1 MINYKNKYLKY
12 KNKYLLLKKI
22 QNNLTLYGGAIPT
35 QFGTAV
41 IFRHL
46 MKEIKSYLW
55 YHPDKVIK
63 PQIDKLAI
71 ALNEV
76 VHSEE
81 PYRLLDHTVPRVYHD
96 PNYLYSEKVET
107 LFRNGLKILE
117 DNPVILTYIKSHFNK
132 MYTTLTTA
140 IEQSKKEKMK
150 ILIEQPKQSLDST
163 KSNAQSVLLVEQP
176 KQSLDSTIASS
187 TKSNAQS
194 VLLVEQP
201 KPQIIEQI
209 KQQIIELQKELL
221 SKHTKEDY
229 NTTREQIIQKQEQLQ
244 QLQQQK

>member
-1 MINYKNKYLKY
+1 
-12 KNKYLLLKKI
+12 
-22 QNNLTLYGGAIPT
+22 
-35 QFGTAV
+35 
-41 IFRHL
+41 
-46 MKEIKSYLW
+46 
-55 YHPDKVIK
+55 
-63 PQIDKLAI
+63 
-71 ALNEV
+71 
-76 VHSEE
+76 
-81 PYRLLDHTVPRVYHD
+81 
-96 PNYLYSEKVET
+96 
-107 LFRNGLKILE
+107 
-117 DNPVILTYIKSHFNK
+117 

-244 QLQQQK
+244 QLLQQK